1 MAIRLFVN
9 NQNVNESSLSLEKL
23 WRHFQFDLIILKWLI
38 DFVKTFSS
46 HKSTIYLLNMILF
59 ARELGDASQYIV
71 VDNDVLYGIIHGIII
86 ATITYIDGKFLN

>member
-1 MAIRLFVN
+1 
-9 NQNVNESSLSLEKL
+9 
-23 WRHFQFDLIILKWLI
+23 
-38 DFVKTFSS
+38 
-46 HKSTIYLLNMILF
+46 MILF